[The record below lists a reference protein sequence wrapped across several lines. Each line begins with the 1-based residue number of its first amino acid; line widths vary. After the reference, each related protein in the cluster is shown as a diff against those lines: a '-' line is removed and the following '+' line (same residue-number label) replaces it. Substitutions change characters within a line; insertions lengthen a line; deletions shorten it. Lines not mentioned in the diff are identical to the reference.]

1 MPQKNSRP
9 MPVVDR
15 LVAPFSA
22 LLLLLLL
29 SSTAFAGEPAPIA
42 WRTDL
47 AQAQLEAKA
56 SNRLLWIQ
64 FTGPWCQ
71 NCHKMDAETFNDAR
85 VRSRA
90 SAQFVPVTLSTEVHE
105 EYALDLGL
113 SVLPSTV
120 IVNPAGQ
127 IIARQEGFAEAAD
140 FDQFLAGSLTSDG
153 RTSASP
159 LPDPAESRL
168 AAIKLDGVCPV
179 SLVAD
184 RRLVPGHELMKASY
198 EGSEY
203 HFANAKARSKFLSDP
218 ARYIP
223 RNEGNCPVNLVDKG
237 DLKRGDPRFGLL
249 YRGHLYTF
257 ADGPSRA
264 AFLKNPARYA
274 DIDVADRGFC
284 PHCWKNTRTL
294 VRGLP
299 KFSASRS
306 GLRYWFPDSLHLS
319 AYLFREAP
327 TTVRR

>member
-1 MPQKNSRP
+1 MIS
-9 MPVVDR
+9 
-15 LVAPFSA
+15 
-22 LLLLLLL
+22 LLLL
-29 SSTAFAGEPAPIA
+29 SVCPNLLGAEPTPIA

-47 AQAQLEAKA
+47 ARAQAEALS

-71 NCHKMDAETFNDAR
+71 NCHKMDEETFRDPR

-90 SAQFVPVTLSTEVHE
+90 GAQFIPVTLSTETHE
-105 EYALDLGL
+105 QYALDLGL

-120 IVNPAGQ
+120 IVTPSGQ
-127 IIARQEGFAEAAD
+127 IIARQEGFAEAEA
-140 FDQFLAGSLTSDG
+140 FDGFLAGSLSADG
-153 RTSASP
+153 RPSKSP

-179 SLVAD
+179 SLVSD
-184 RRLVPGHELMKASY
+184 RKIVPGRELMKASY

-203 HFANAKARSKFLSDP
+203 RFANAQARSKFLSDP
-218 ARYIP
+218 SRFVP

-237 DLKRGDPRFGLL
+237 DLRRGDPRFGLL

-257 ADGPSRA
+257 ADEPSRA
-264 AFLKNPARYA
+264 AFLKNPTRYA

-284 PHCWKNTRTL
+284 PHCWKNNRTL

-319 AYLFREAP
+319 AFLFRDSS
-327 TTVRR
+327 TTARR